1 MDTKKIAAD
10 GSLAMKKTVE
20 HTLHEFSGLNTGK
33 AQPSMVEN
41 VVVEVYGSQMRL
53 KDIAAIT
60 TPDSRSIVIQPFDK
74 GAAKDIVSGI
84 QAANLGFNPVP
95 QGNIIRCPV
104 PELTGERRADLIK
117 VAHRLAEEGRVR
129 VRNSRRETLEILKKG
144 QKEISEDEF
153 KRVEKEIQTN
163 TEKWIAEIDKALKAK
178 EADLQKV

>member
-1 MDTKKIAAD
+1 MDIKAIISSGDAA
-10 GSLAMKKTVE
+10 AKKTVE

-53 KDIAAIT
+53 KDIAAIS

-74 GAAKDIVSGI
+74 NASKDIVQGI

-104 PELTGERRADLIK
+104 PELTGERRQDLIK
-117 VAHRLAEEGRVR
+117 VANRLAEEGRVR
-129 VRNSRRETLEILKKG
+129 VRNVRRDTLEVLKKG
-144 QKEISEDEF
+144 QKEVSEDDF
-153 KRVEKEIQTN
+153 KRAEKEVQTM
-163 TEKWIAEIDKALKAK
+163 TDKWISEIDKALKAK
-178 EADLQKV
+178 ETDLQKI